1 MTKITVCET
10 LMSAVAMG
18 FFVMAYP
25 ATASAQSVDD
35 LVQMCAGCHGEK
47 GVPMDKAIPVIWGQN
62 RSYILNQLHD
72 FKTGRRK
79 NEQMSPIVESLSW
92 SDMTALATHFSKLEW
107 PDLGQPA
114 PSAETKSQARK
125 ILNSI
130 NCRACHQD
138 DYQGD
143 TTRPR
148 LAGQQE
154 EYLLKQ
160 MHDFR
165 DGKRTNY
172 IGMEALMKAVDGPDL
187 KPVAAY
193 LSSPKISDPSK

>member
-10 LMSAVAMG
+10 LMSVVAMG

-79 NEQMSPIVESLSW
+79 NEQMSPIVKSLSW
-92 SDMTALATHFSKLEW
+92 SDMTALATHFSKLGW

-114 PSAETKSQARK
+114 PSAETESQAKDPEFHQLQGLPPRR
-125 ILNSI
+125 LPGRYREASP
-130 NCRACHQD
+130 CRA
-138 DYQGD
+138 
-143 TTRPR
+143 
-148 LAGQQE
+148 AGRVS
-154 EYLLKQ
+154 
-160 MHDFR
+160 F
-165 DGKRTNY
+165 
-172 IGMEALMKAVDGPDL
+172 EADA
-187 KPVAAY
+187 
-193 LSSPKISDPSK
+193 